1 MRRFEERKQD
11 LLNATERLKE
21 ALKQEEN
28 DIVIDCVL
36 HRFEF
41 TFELAWKTMKDFLEY
56 NGISENIGSP
66 REILRR
72 AFESHLIQD
81 GEEWIDMML
90 ARNSLSHLYDEE
102 TSRKIY
108 KEIKE
113 KYIKLLEDISI
124 LLEIKYNPIKREKYI
139 NLKKDIEEK
148 LENLEQILKELKIGR
163 AHV

>member
-1 MRRFEERKQD
+1 MRRFEERKQE

-41 TFELAWKTMKDFLEY
+41 TFELAWKSMKDFLEY
-56 NGISENIGSP
+56 NGISENIGST

-72 AFESHLIQD
+72 AFESHLIED
-81 GEEWIDMML
+81 GEEWINMML

-113 KYIKLLEDISI
+113 KYIKLLE
-124 LLEIKYNPIKREKYI
+124 
-139 NLKKDIEEK
+139 K
-148 LENLEQILKELKIGR
+148 LNNKFETLI
-163 AHV
+163 